1 MTKQR
6 LDELVQHGQ
15 ELQKLTEM
23 VAKLQD
29 MLATGAEMVEE
40 MQGRLATMAAVGA
53 QLEALNDP
61 EVIGAEIV
69 VIKATPTWVGGL
81 IPVDGGYVGL
91 LRIRG
96 YPDCWV
102 ACGPDQKPLPQG
114 KFPSRGAAV
123 MHVAAWAE
131 SDGSD
136 LDKERA
142 NDGV

>member
-6 LDELVQHGQ
+6 LDELAQHGQ

-23 VAKLQD
+23 VARLQD
-29 MLATGAEMVEE
+29 MLAAGAEMIEG
-40 MQGRLATMAAVGA
+40 MQERLATMAGVGA

-61 EVIGAEIV
+61 EVISAEIV
-69 VIKATPTWVGGL
+69 VTKATPTWVGGL
-81 IPVDGGYVGL
+81 IPVDGGYIGL
-91 LRIRG
+91 SRIKS

-114 KFPSRGAAV
+114 KFPNRGAAV

-131 SDGSD
+131 SDESE
-136 LDKERA
+136 LNEEA
-142 NDGV
+142 NEG